1 MDLKISHNSKKC
13 SGELKITGS
22 KSETNRLLILRALF
36 SDFEIQNTS
45 NSDDSKILEKALKSK
60 EKIIDIHHAGTAM
73 RFLTAYFSQ
82 LEEGGNINRF
92 QNYAGETN

>member
-13 SGELKITGS
+13 TGELKITGS

-60 EKIIDIHHAGTAM
+60 EKIIDINAGKE
-73 RFLTAYFSQ
+73 RFLLSKVNHFDFKKNLY
-82 LEEGGNINRF
+82 G
-92 QNYAGETN
+92 